1 MSEIGRPH
9 SGPLTLCVVGYATST
24 HVASRA
30 KCFADLGHRVVL
42 LTETRS
48 DRAIPGVEQV
58 VPGEQAGW
66 AFKLIVKLANKLLGP
81 AGDHVWRALAFISL
95 LIRLRP
101 DIVHIHFAYSYYGW
115 LAGVIGCRPLVVTV
129 MGGDVLFEEQGT
141 PTEEGKWLTG
151 ALLKSA
157 DLITS
162 KSNFLTG
169 KMDERWGVGGKCLR
183 ILWGIPVDCFSRT
196 DASDLARS
204 LGVEGRTVLLSPRIL
219 QPLYQVHLIVE
230 AMPAVLAAYPDTVLL
245 ITEYGVDVDYRTAI
259 QNRVAE
265 LGIGHAVIFC
275 GHVQHSAMPRY
286 YSISTLSVAVPS
298 SDGLPQTLLEGMACG
313 TPNVLSRLPRYEELI
328 THGESAWL
336 VEQDPASIA
345 AGILHLLDQPA
356 LRSAIARNARAV
368 VETDANLPMQANR
381 VETAYYDLK
390 HKVRRRGLNL
400 SHCVFILRAYRAF
413 RRNRTYTPNTH
424 SSLGNP

>member
-1 MSEIGRPH
+1 MSEVTQPRPT
-9 SGPLTLCVVGYATST
+9 PLTLCVVGYATST

-48 DRAIPGVEQV
+48 DAPIVGVEQV

-66 AFKLIVKLANKLLGP
+66 AFKLVVKLANKLLGP
-81 AGDHVWRALAFISL
+81 AGDHVWRALAFIGL
-95 LIRLRP
+95 LLRLRP

-115 LAGVIGCRPLVVTV
+115 LAGMIGCRPLVVTV
-129 MGGDVLFEEQGT
+129 MGGDVLFEEQGA

-151 ALLKSA
+151 TLLKRA

-162 KSNFLTG
+162 KSDFLTS
-169 KMDERWGVGGKCLR
+169 KMDERWGVGGKCMR
-183 ILWGIPVDCFSRT
+183 ILWGIPVDRFSRT

-230 AMPAVLAAYPDTVLL
+230 AMPAVLAAQPDTVLL
-245 ITEYGVDVDYRTAI
+245 ITEYGVDVQYRAAI
-259 QNRVAE
+259 QKRVAE
-265 LGIGHAVIFC
+265 LGIGHAVVFC
-275 GHVQHSAMPRY
+275 GRVQHGDMPRY

-313 TPNVLSRLPRYEELI
+313 TPNVLSRLPRYEELV

-345 AGILHLLDQPA
+345 AGILHLLTRPN
-356 LRSAIARNARAV
+356 LRSGIARNARAV
-368 VETDANLPMQANR
+368 VESEADLPAQASR
-381 VETAYYDLK
+381 VEAAYYELTR
-390 HKVRRRGLNL
+390 KVRRRSLDL
-400 SHCVFILRAYRAF
+400 RHFACSLRAYRAF
-413 RRNRTYTPNTH
+413 R
-424 SSLGNP
+424 